1 MMIKRRKKFGSINI
15 MLKHI
20 TSISLILIACFSL
33 SLASKEI
40 NTNTEPAFELIVLGD
55 TGGTRDG
62 NLSAF
67 LLRALADNKY
77 IGLDAGTLLNGIEK
91 SLENN
96 AFDDLDIDTTQ
107 KTIPRINIL
116 HNHIAAYM
124 ISHGHLDHVSG
135 LLIASPDD
143 NSKPIYAL
151 PSVNKTISNSYFN
164 WQGWANFSDR
174 GTLPHLNKYKMVDL
188 PLQQTIKI
196 PNTSLNVKTFSLS
209 HPVESSAFVIE
220 NNKDIMIYFGDTGP
234 DELEK
239 ENKLTQVWQ
248 YLAKQ
253 VQHKNLRGIVIEV
266 SFPDD
271 RDDKLLYG
279 HLTPKW
285 LTKELTHFSSLLD
298 EPSLL
303 QKTKVIISHVKSS
316 TLKDVNAREVIEKEL
331 QQHNKLGLN
340 FVMAIQGN
348 KILL

>member
-1 MMIKRRKKFGSINI
+1 
-15 MLKHI
+15 
-20 TSISLILIACFSL
+20 
-33 SLASKEI
+33 
-40 NTNTEPAFELIVLGD
+40 
-55 TGGTRDG
+55 
-62 NLSAF
+62 
-67 LLRALADNKY
+67 
-77 IGLDAGTLLNGIEK
+77 
-91 SLENN
+91 
-96 AFDDLDIDTTQ
+96 
-107 KTIPRINIL
+107 
-116 HNHIAAYM
+116 M

-298 EPSLL
+298 DPSLL

-331 QQHNKLGLN
+331 QQHNSLGLN
-340 FVMAIQGN
+340 FIMAKQGN